1 MSELKFNA
9 SYIIERAVEEGIG
22 FGIMRT
28 FKRAE
33 TPTEAHLQSEIKN
46 EVMNALWEVLDLSGY
61 IKIEQMGQGS

>member
-9 SYIIERAVEEGIG
+9 SFIIERAVEEGIG

-33 TPTEAHLQSEIKN
+33 TPTEAHLQNEIKN
-46 EVMNALWEVLDLSGY
+46 EVMNAL
-61 IKIEQMGQGS
+61 